1 MKRLVF
7 IVPIALLI
15 VLLFPRCAKIV
26 SPTGGPKDT
35 IAPIMVRSIPEP
47 NAINFTGQKLSLYFN
62 EYIQLKD
69 LQKKL
74 VLSPPQKQL
83 PEIRIKGKGFEV
95 VFAEEL
101 EPNLTYT
108 LYFADAIA
116 DNNEGNTLNNFE
128 FAFSTGPFID
138 SLEFRGKVVDAFTL
152 EPVEGM
158 LIMLY
163 DQITDSI
170 PLLEKPLYVSKT
182 SKQGT
187 FMLSNLK
194 AANYKIFGLTD
205 GNSNYLFDQISESIA
220 FTPDTVKPENLS
232 VKCAHSVLI
241 DSNAIHTI
249 KPTTLRA
256 FKEDN
261 RVLRLT
267 DFSRSSRHKISF
279 VFSGPHPE
287 PLMLKPL
294 LEINETIPWFIP
306 ERNARNDSITFWITE
321 PSLFN
326 NDTLS
331 FVAEYTKT
339 DSLQFRAAT
348 IDTLRFVYTPRETGE
363 SRRSRR
369 RNEDE
374 PEKKPSLG
382 YTLSHS
388 RGTSLTPLEKIG
400 ITFSVPLKSA
410 NSNKIRIE
418 NLTDSTLVTSYMW
431 EMDTLNPRRFSIAY
445 PWEHKKE
452 YSIVAFPLAFKGIDG
467 LISDTIKTFF
477 AGVAPEMFGSISLKV
492 VGVSDPV
499 IVELI
504 NDKGKAIDWQIAK
517 SDCTLIFRYISPEI
531 YSFRF
536 IVDFNRNGKWDTGY
550 YLRGLQPEPVYYF
563 MEGSTRKKIN
573 VRRNWE
579 YEFGVNIKELNK

>member
-7 IVPIALLI
+7 IVPVALLI
-15 VLLFPRCAKIV
+15 VLLLPRCAKIV
-26 SPTGGPKDT
+26 APTGGPKDT
-35 IAPIMVRSIPEP
+35 IAPLMVRSIPEP
-47 NAINFTGQKLSLYFN
+47 NAINFKGQKLSMFFN

-83 PEIRIKGKGFEV
+83 PEIRIKGKGFGV

-116 DNNEGNTLNNFE
+116 DNNEGNKINSFE

-163 DQITDSI
+163 NQITDSV

-187 FMLSNLK
+187 FVLSNLK

-232 VKCAHSVLI
+232 VKGAHTVII
-241 DSNAIHTI
+241 DSNAVHTI
-249 KPTTLRA
+249 KPTRLKA

-267 DFSRSSRHKISF
+267 DFTRSSRHKISF
-279 VFSGPHPE
+279 IFSGPHPE
-287 PLMLKPL
+287 PLTLKPL
-294 LEINETIPWFIP
+294 LDINDTIPWFVS
-306 ERNARNDSITFWITE
+306 ERNTKNDSITFWITE
-321 PSLFN
+321 PRLFN

-331 FVAEYTKT
+331 FVAEYFKT
-339 DSLQFRAAT
+339 DSLQLRVAT
-348 IDTLRFVYTPRETGE
+348 TDTLRFVYTPRETGE

-382 YTLSHS
+382 YTLSPS
-388 RGTSLTPLEKIG
+388 KGTSLTPLEKIG
-400 ITFSVPLKSA
+400 IAFNVPLKDVDLD
-410 NSNKIRIE
+410 KIRIE
-418 NLTDSTLVTSYMW
+418 SLTDSSLVTNYNW
-431 EMDTLNPRRFSIAY
+431 ENDTINPRRFSIAY
-445 PWEHKKE
+445 PWEYKKG
-452 YSIVAFPLAFKGIDG
+452 YSIIAFPHAFKGIDG
-467 LISDTIKTFF
+467 LTNDTIKISF
-477 AGVAPEMFGSISLKV
+477 AGVAPEMFGTISLKV
-492 VGVSDPV
+492 EAVTHPV

-504 NDKGKAIDWQIAK
+504 NDRGKTIDWQVAN
-517 SDCTLIFRYISPEI
+517 SDCMLIFRYIFPET

-536 IVDFNRNGKWDTGY
+536 IVDLNQNGKWDTGY
-550 YLRGLQPEPVYYF
+550 YLKGLQPEPVYYF
-563 MEGSTRKKIN
+563 MEGGSRKKIN

-579 YEFGVNIKELNK
+579 YEFSVNINDLNK